1 VRYNLAMQNSL
12 GNFLGMLALAAAIVI
27 GALFASNSIKESRAD
42 SDITV
47 TGSARKAITSDLVQW
62 KGSIAAESSNLQNA
76 TAELKK
82 NVERLRQFV
91 ASNGNGVK
99 LELAPIS
106 SEALTYERTNADG
119 SRQTIPGYRVRQR
132 LQVESND
139 VQAVTT
145 LAGKTAENMLSNG
158 IPFEA
163 ELSYLY
169 TKLAD
174 LRIEMLEEATS
185 DAKKRAEVIAKGA
198 GVGIG
203 APRNARVGVFQI
215 TPKNNPTVDDYGAF
229 DTSSIEKEI
238 TAVVSVAFALK

>member
-1 VRYNLAMQNSL
+1 MNNSL
-12 GNFLGMLALAAAIVI
+12 GNFLGMLGLSVAIVV
-27 GALFASNSIKESRAD
+27 GAFLGSNAIKESRSD

-47 TGSARKAITSDLVQW
+47 TGSARKPITSDLVQW
-62 KGSIAAESSNLQNA
+62 KGSVTAENSNLQ
-76 TAELKK
+76 TAVADLKK
-82 NVERLRQFV
+82 NVDRLKTFV
-91 ASNGNGVK
+91 AANGAGVK

-106 SEALTYERTNADG
+106 SEPLTYERTNSDG
-119 SRQTIPGYRVRQR
+119 SRTTIPAWRVRQR
-132 LQVESND
+132 VEVSSD
-139 VQAVTT
+139 QVQAVTT
-145 LAGKTAENMLSNG
+145 LAAKTAENMLSNG
-158 IPFEA
+158 VPFEA

-174 LRIEMLEEATS
+174 LRIQMLEEATS

-215 TPKNNPTVDDYGAF
+215 TAKNSPSVDDYGAF

-238 TAVVSVAFALK
+238 TAVVSVAFGLR

>member
-1 VRYNLAMQNSL
+1 
-12 GNFLGMLALAAAIVI
+12 MLALAAAIVV
-27 GALFASNSIKESRAD
+27 GAFLASNSIKESRAD

-62 KGSIAAESSNLQNA
+62 KGSITAESSNLQTA

-91 ASNGNGVK
+91 TQNSSNIK
-99 LELAPIS
+99 LELAPVS
-106 SEALTYERTNADG
+106 SESLTYERTNTDG
-119 SRQTIPGYRVRQR
+119 SRQTIPGWRVRQR
-132 LQVESND
+132 VQVESD
-139 VQAVTT
+139 QVQEVTA
-145 LAGKTAENMLSNG
+145 LAAKTAENMLSNG

-163 ELSYLY
+163 DLSYLY

-174 LRIEMLEEATS
+174 LRIQMLEEATS

-215 TPKNNPTVDDYGAF
+215 TPKNNPSVDDYGAF

-238 TAVVSVAFALK
+238 TAVVSVAFVLR

>member
-1 VRYNLAMQNSL
+1 MNNTL

-27 GALFASNSIKESRAD
+27 GAFLASNSIKESRAD
-42 SDITV
+42 ADITV

-62 KGSIAAESSNLQNA
+62 KGSISAESSNLQA
-76 TAELKK
+76 AAAELKK

-91 ASNGNGVK
+91 TQNSSDIK

-106 SEALTYERTNADG
+106 SESLTYERTNIDG
-119 SRQTIPGYRVRQR
+119 SRQTIPGWRVRQR
-132 LQVESND
+132 VQVESD
-139 VQAVTT
+139 QVQEVTA
-145 LAGKTAENMLSNG
+145 LAAKTAENMLSNG

-163 ELSYLY
+163 DLSYLY

-174 LRIEMLEEATS
+174 LRIQMLEEATS

-215 TPKNNPTVDDYGAF
+215 TPKNNPSVDDYGAF

-238 TAVVSVAFALK
+238 TAVVSVAFVLR

>member
-1 VRYNLAMQNSL
+1 MNNTL
-12 GNFLGMLALAAAIVI
+12 GNFLGMLALAAALVI
-27 GALFASNSIKESRAD
+27 GAFVASSSIKDSRAD

-47 TGSARKAITSDLVQW
+47 TGSHREAITSDLVQW
-62 KGSIAAESSNLQNA
+62 KGSLVAEGSNLQQA
-76 TAELKK
+76 TADLKK
-82 NVERLRQFV
+82 NVERLKAFV
-91 ASNGNGVK
+91 AANSSNVT
-99 LELAPIS
+99 LELAPIG
-106 SEALTYERTNADG
+106 SESLTYERTNADG
-119 SRQTIPGYRVRQR
+119 SRQTIPAYRVRQR
-132 LQVESND
+132 VQVESSQ
-139 VQAVTT
+139 VQEVTA

-174 LRIEMLEEATS
+174 LRIAMLEKATA

-215 TPKNNPTVDDYGAF
+215 TPKNNPSIDDYGTF

>member
-1 VRYNLAMQNSL
+1 MFMNNSL
-12 GNFLGMLALAAAIVI
+12 GNFLGMLGLSVAIVV
-27 GALFASNSIKESRAD
+27 GAFLASNAIKESRSD

-47 TGSARKAITSDLVQW
+47 TGSARKPITSDLVQW
-62 KGSIAAESSNLQNA
+62 KGSVTAENSNLQ
-76 TAELKK
+76 TAVADLKK
-82 NVERLRQFV
+82 NVDRLKAFV
-91 ASNGNGVK
+91 ATNGAGVK

-106 SEALTYERTNADG
+106 SEPLTYERTNADG
-119 SRQTIPGYRVRQR
+119 SRTTIPAWRVRQR
-132 LQVESND
+132 VEVSSD
-139 VQAVTT
+139 QVQAVTT

-174 LRIEMLEEATS
+174 LRIQMLEEATS

-215 TPKNNPTVDDYGAF
+215 TAKNSPSVDDYGAF

-238 TAVVSVAFALK
+238 TAVVSVAFGLK

>member
-1 VRYNLAMQNSL
+1 MFMNNSL
-12 GNFLGMLALAAAIVI
+12 GNFLGMLGLSVAIVV
-27 GALFASNSIKESRAD
+27 GAFLASNAIKESRSD

-47 TGSARKAITSDLVQW
+47 TGSARKPITSDLVQW
-62 KGSIAAESSNLQNA
+62 KGSVTAENSNLQ
-76 TAELKK
+76 TAVADLKK
-82 NVERLRQFV
+82 NVERLKAFV
-91 ASNGNGVK
+91 TTNGAGVK

-106 SEALTYERTNADG
+106 SEPLSYERTNTDG
-119 SRQTIPGYRVRQR
+119 SKQTIPGWRVRQR
-132 LQVESND
+132 IEVSSDQ

-145 LAGKTAENMLSNG
+145 LAAKTAENMLSNG
-158 IPFEA
+158 VPFEA

-174 LRIEMLEEATS
+174 LRIQMLEEATS

-203 APRNARVGVFQI
+203 APRNARVGVFQL
-215 TPKNNPTVDDYGAF
+215 TAKNSPSVDDYGAF

-238 TAVVSVAFALK
+238 TAVVSVAFGLK